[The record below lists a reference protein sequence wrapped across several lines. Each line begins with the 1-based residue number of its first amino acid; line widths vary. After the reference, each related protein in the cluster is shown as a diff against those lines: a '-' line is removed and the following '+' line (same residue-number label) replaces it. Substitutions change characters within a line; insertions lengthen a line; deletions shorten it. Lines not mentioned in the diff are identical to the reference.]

1 MAATMSL
8 QTQVR
13 TNRKSRD
20 ETNVPNNNPCYAV
33 HCIVIQVVVNG
44 IQLQN

>member
-8 QTQVR
+8 QTLVR
-13 TNRKSRD
+13 TGRKLKD
-20 ETNVPNNNPCYAV
+20 ETNVPNDNPCYTV
-33 HCIVIQVVVNG
+33 HCIIIQVVVNG